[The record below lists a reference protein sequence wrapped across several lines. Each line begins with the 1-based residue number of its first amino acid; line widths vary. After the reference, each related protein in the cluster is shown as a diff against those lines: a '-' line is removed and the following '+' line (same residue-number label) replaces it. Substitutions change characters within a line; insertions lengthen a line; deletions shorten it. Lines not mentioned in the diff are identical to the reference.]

1 MTESKSADKA
11 DKIVKNN
18 SRAGG
23 GKYSYSYSS
32 LADIVK
38 QGFEIPAMRVAVV
51 DGMQF
56 VEFKDADG
64 NWQQGAQVVPLDS
77 GSMNSVQ
84 KYGASLT
91 YARRYTTLMA
101 LGLVCDDDDK
111 IEAEENRGS
120 VSDNRPATDKQ
131 IAFLNRLY
139 ADSPEVLT
147 AVNSGRLTIKQAKIM
162 IDKKTGENK

>member
-1 MTESKSADKA
+1 MAEEV
-11 DKIVKNN
+11 KIVKNA

-38 QGFEIPAMRVAVV
+38 QGFKVPAMRIAVV

-56 VEFKDADG
+56 VEFKDDDG

-111 IEAEENRGS
+111 IEAEENRGQGNS
-120 VSDNRPATDKQ
+120 NHPATEKQ

-139 ADSPEVLT
+139 VGNDEVLT
-147 AVNSGRLTIKQAKIM
+147 AVNSGRLTIEQAK
-162 IDKKTGENK
+162 THLS

>member
-1 MTESKSADKA
+1 MAEEV
-11 DKIVKNN
+11 KIVKNA
-18 SRAGG
+18 SRANAR
-23 GKYSYSYSS
+23 KYSYSYSS

-38 QGFEIPAMRVAVV
+38 QGFTVPAMRTAVV

-56 VEFKDADG
+56 VEFKDDDG

-77 GSMNSVQ
+77 DSMNSVQ

-111 IEAEENRGS
+111 IEAEENRGQGNS
-120 VSDNRPATDKQ
+120 NHPATEKQ

-139 ADSPEVLT
+139 AGNDEVLA
-147 AVNSGRLTIKQAKIM
+147 AVNSGRLTIEQAKTM
-162 IDKKTGENK
+162 IDKKMSEGRHE

>member
-1 MTESKSADKA
+1 MAEDT
-11 DKIVKNN
+11 KIVKNA

-38 QGFEIPAMRVAVV
+38 QGFTVPAMRIAVV

-56 VEFKDADG
+56 VEFKDSDG

-84 KYGASLT
+84 RYGASLT

-101 LGLVCDDDDK
+101 LGLVCDDDGK
-111 IEAEENRGS
+111 IEAEENRGHS
-120 VSDNRPATDKQ
+120 TSATSNRPATEKQ
-131 IAFLNRLY
+131 IAFLNKLY
-139 ADSPEVLT
+139 EGNDEVLA
-147 AVNSGRLTIKQAKIM
+147 AVNSGRLTISQAKLM
-162 IDKKTGENK
+162 IDKRMGESK

>member
-1 MTESKSADKA
+1 MAEEV
-11 DKIVKNN
+11 KIVKNA

-38 QGFEIPAMRVAVV
+38 QGFTVPAMRIAVV

-56 VEFKDADG
+56 VEFKDDDG

-77 GSMNSVQ
+77 DSMNSVQ

-111 IEAEENRGS
+111 IEAEENRGQGNS
-120 VSDNRPATDKQ
+120 NHPATEKQ

-139 ADSPEVLT
+139 AGNDEVLA
-147 AVNSGRLTIKQAKIM
+147 AVNSGRLTIEQAKTM
-162 IDKKTGENK
+162 IDKKMSEGRHE

>member
-1 MTESKSADKA
+1 MAEEV
-11 DKIVKNN
+11 KIVKNA

-38 QGFEIPAMRVAVV
+38 QGFKVPAMRIAVV

-56 VEFKDADG
+56 VEFKDDDG

-101 LGLVCDDDDK
+101 LGLVCDDDDE
-111 IEAEENRGS
+111 IEAEENRGQGNS
-120 VSDNRPATDKQ
+120 NHPATEKQ

-139 ADSPEVLT
+139 VGNDEVLT
-147 AVNSGRLTIKQAKIM
+147 AVNSGRLTIEQAKTM
-162 IDKKTGENK
+162 IDKKMSEGRHE

>member
-1 MTESKSADKA
+1 MTSEEP
-11 DKIVKNN
+11 KIVKNA

-38 QGFEIPAMRVAVV
+38 QGFNVPVMRVAVV

-56 VEFKDADG
+56 VEFKDEDG

-101 LGLVCDDDDK
+101 LGLVCGDDDK
-111 IEAEENRGS
+111 IEAEENRGQS
-120 VSDNRPATDKQ
+120 TSNRPATEKQ

-139 ADSPEVLT
+139 RGNDEVLA
-147 AVNSGRLTIKQAKIM
+147 AVNSGRLTIDQAKTI
-162 IDKKTGENK
+162 IDKKTSEVRHE

>member
-1 MTESKSADKA
+1 MAEEA
-11 DKIVKNN
+11 KIVKNA
-18 SRAGG
+18 SQAVGS
-23 GKYSYSYSS
+23 KYSYSYSS

-38 QGFEIPAMRVAVV
+38 QGFTVPAMRIAVV

-56 VEFKDADG
+56 VEFKDDDG

-111 IEAEENRGS
+111 IEAEENRGQGNS
-120 VSDNRPATDKQ
+120 NHPATEKQ

-139 ADSPEVLT
+139 AGNDEVLA
-147 AVNSGRLTIKQAKIM
+147 AVNSGRLTIEQAKTM
-162 IDKKTGENK
+162 IDKKMSEGRHE

>member
-1 MTESKSADKA
+1 MADGA
-11 DKIVKNN
+11 KIVKNA

-23 GKYSYSYSS
+23 GKFGYSYSS
-32 LADIVK
+32 LADIVR

-51 DGMQF
+51 GDLQF
-56 VEFKDADG
+56 VEYKDSDG
-64 NWQQGAQVVPLDS
+64 NWQQGAQVVTLDG

-111 IEAEENRGS
+111 IEAEENRGHS
-120 VSDNRPATDKQ
+120 AGSHPATEKQ

-139 ADSPEVLT
+139 AGNDEVLA
-147 AVNSGRLTIKQAKIM
+147 AVNSGRLTISQAKTM
-162 IDKKTGENK
+162 IDKKMGESK

>member
-1 MTESKSADKA
+1 MAEEV
-11 DKIVKNN
+11 KIVKNA

-38 QGFEIPAMRVAVV
+38 QGFTVPAMRIAVV
-51 DGMQF
+51 DGLQF
-56 VEFKDADG
+56 VEFKDSDG
-64 NWQQGAQVVPLDS
+64 DWQQGAQVVPLDS

-84 KYGASLT
+84 KYGAALT

-111 IEAEENRGS
+111 IEAEENRGQGNS
-120 VSDNRPATDKQ
+120 NHPATEKQ
-131 IAFLNRLY
+131 IAFLNKLY
-139 ADSPEVLT
+139 AGNDEVLA
-147 AVNSGRLTIKQAKIM
+147 AVNSGRLTISQAKTM
-162 IDKKTGENK
+162 IDKKMGESK

>member
-1 MTESKSADKA
+1 MAEEA
-11 DKIVKNN
+11 KIVKNA
-18 SRAGG
+18 SRAVGS
-23 GKYSYSYSS
+23 KYSYSYSS

-38 QGFEIPAMRVAVV
+38 QGFTVPAMRIAVV

-56 VEFKDADG
+56 VEFKDDDG

-84 KYGASLT
+84 GYGASLT

-111 IEAEENRGS
+111 IEAEENRGRGNS
-120 VSDNRPATDKQ
+120 NHPATEKQ

-139 ADSPEVLT
+139 AGNDEVLA
-147 AVNSGRLTIKQAKIM
+147 AVNSGRLTIEQAKTM
-162 IDKKTGENK
+162 IDKKMSEGRHE